1 MRTQLSHMAAVVA
14 AIAICQAAFA
24 AEAPLWQQQNRY
36 MRFGNPSGYA
46 GIPALSMQVVQEDAN
61 SWPRL
66 IKQSLQ
72 HERAAGN
79 WPNMNVDLGRIIGGA
94 GTPGA
99 AAISGDWTHAQL
111 TYGPPDAPAVEVW
124 VSRLSP
130 AVAVRTR
137 AAQLTF
143 FADRRGAGGGARGGG
158 GGRGAGDGAGAAAPR
173 LFAMPAG
180 DSVTVRSAEEL
191 SRAAVDARSGDW
203 LLCWFDGGSGIRT
216 SRFPFVSGGRGGS
229 VPPAVEADCPVLLVF
244 SSPPQGFSADDR
256 GLTVRFAPGAA
267 GPHAVAILNIDG
279 DLLPLAASM
288 GQWRSALPPDI
299 AAICRWWAQR
309 LKQFPYSAT
318 ENYAYDAAADQT
330 TITQNIRYLPL
341 GEGGTRFAPLPPM
354 VSLALASGMPLKLT
368 AGGRDATVTHSSAAL
383 YHGRYAGIDGVDQYS
398 IHLSGLGAL
407 VRQDESP
414 GRGAGEDA
422 ELVSELGRQVSLML
436 EAGHLAPWYDA
447 RNCYGAGY
455 LCYWRHAESFVWS
468 NPGETLYTLARALPF
483 LPEDLAAR
491 TIAYMRKERTDYP
504 PESVAHT
511 PILEGARRE
520 WHRMADEGI
529 YRMHIQELPKRN
541 PYLQSGTIP
550 EESIYYLAEYYR
562 AAEGG
567 KVDAAVLAAARRI
580 LEPYLQRQDW
590 AILGFWPFRVSW
602 MSSTADGW
610 GGTNDINQHMAALIG
625 HLRLAR
631 MAGSESP
638 ETWGLLARAAI
649 CRYAM
654 GKYTHYVNSEKFYE
668 TPAEPDWMARLFEGS
683 WVGQLVT
690 YNWRG
695 PLDDVRQVCVL
706 NPYGIQFSDCAL
718 PQFYTFS
725 VMPFLGAVPEV
736 GAFARQY
743 LREELKSFSD
753 RYELAQPAWFA
764 AKTTTNI
771 NAEFNYTAPE
781 EALQVFQIRAWVLQE
796 PGQKLESYLD
806 TPWMARGDLYYIQKI
821 VETIRAYRR

>member
-1 MRTQLSHMAAVVA
+1 
-14 AIAICQAAFA
+14 
-24 AEAPLWQQQNRY
+24 
-36 MRFGNPSGYA
+36 
-46 GIPALSMQVVQEDAN
+46 MQVVQEDAN

-94 GTPGA
+94 DAPGA
-99 AAISGDWTHAQL
+99 AAISGDWTHAHL
-111 TYGPPDAPAVEVW
+111 AYGSPEAPAVEMW
-124 VSRLSP
+124 ISRLSP

-288 GQWRSALPPDI
+288 GQWKSALPPDI

-318 ENYAYDAAADQT
+318 ETYAYDAAADQT
-330 TITQNIRYLPL
+330 TITENIRYLPL

-368 AGGRDATVTHSSAAL
+368 AGGRDAAIVRSSAAL
-383 YHGRYAGIDGVDQYS
+383 YHGRY
-398 IHLSGLGAL
+398 
-407 VRQDESP
+407 
-414 GRGAGEDA
+414 
-422 ELVSELGRQVSLML
+422 
-436 EAGHLAPWYDA
+436 
-447 RNCYGAGY
+447 
-455 LCYWRHAESFVWS
+455 
-468 NPGETLYTLARALPF
+468 
-483 LPEDLAAR
+483 
-491 TIAYMRKERTDYP
+491 
-504 PESVAHT
+504 
-511 PILEGARRE
+511 
-520 WHRMADEGI
+520 
-529 YRMHIQELPKRN
+529 
-541 PYLQSGTIP
+541 
-550 EESIYYLAEYYR
+550 
-562 AAEGG
+562 
-567 KVDAAVLAAARRI
+567 AARRI

-781 EALQVFQIRAWVLQE
+781 ESLQVFQIRAWVLQE